1 MKNKINIKK
10 VLLLILIVVVVII
23 GAILIINKWV
33 GEPEKPVDPDEQSP
47 IIELP
52 NTTYSEMEVK
62 NIHMEYLKDND
73 ETVVRFD
80 ILNTTSE
87 KVENQKFTTVLIGP
101 DDEVLAEMPF
111 TPIQDLDVG
120 QQHALEVIFDGD
132 VTATKQIKLIQK

>member
-10 VLLLILIVVVVII
+10 VLLLILIVVVVVV
-23 GAILIINKWV
+23 GAIFLINKFV
-33 GEPEKPVDPDEQSP
+33 DQPETPELPEESP

-52 NTTYSEMEVK
+52 DTTYSDMEVK

-73 ETVVRFD
+73 QTVVRFD
-80 ILNTTSE
+80 ILNTTSKE
-87 KVENQKFTTVLIGP
+87 VENQKFTTVLIGP

-111 TPIQDLDVG
+111 THIQDLAVG
-120 QQHALEVIFDGD
+120 QQHALEVIFEGD